1 MSDDRTLPATP
12 RRREQARRQGLMPM
26 AALPAWVAM
35 VATALLLLPAWAR
48 ATLPAAAAMMRQAI
62 GAATLTAGTEP
73 PEIFMLLPVGL
84 LLPTVAVVAA
94 CGVVGLAVRFAL
106 DGSRWQLSRAAPTLS
121 RVDPLGGLARIFS
134 GATLGALFTSACGLA
149 AMAAAAA
156 CASQSLVGVLRDGV
170 LDGHQTP
177 LFLAA
182 QRAVLGLVAL
192 AAVVA
197 VSSWGLMRLRFERR
211 IRMTPQEMAD
221 EARGMQADP
230 KVKFRLQ
237 SRRGKPAR

>member
-35 VATALLLLPAWAR
+35 VATAILLLPSWAR

-62 GAATLTAGTEP
+62 GAATLPAGPE
-73 PEIFMLLPVGL
+73 PEIGMLLPVGL
-84 LLPTVAVVAA
+84 FLPTVAVVAA
-94 CGVVGLAVRFAL
+94 CGVAGLAVRFAL

-121 RVDPLGGLARIFS
+121 RVDPLGGLSRIFS
-134 GATLGALFTSACGLA
+134 SSTLGALALNACGLA
-149 AMAAAAA
+149 ALTAAMVF
-156 CASQSLVGVLRDGV
+156 ASRSLVAVIRDGA
-170 LDGHQTP
+170 LDGHHAP

-182 QRAVLGLVAL
+182 QHVILMLVAL
-192 AAVVA
+192 AALVA
-197 VSSWGLMRLRFERR
+197 AGSWGLMRLRFERR

-221 EARGMQADP
+221 EARSMQADP
-230 KVKFRLQ
+230 KVKFMLQ
-237 SRRGKPAR
+237 SRRAKPAR